1 MARILTGTFVD
12 PAGSPRTGK
21 ILLSPAVRIKSAAV
35 EVLPTPVHVR
45 LDRTGSFSITLETTD
60 DPAWAPEGW
69 SWKAVEKFENGRTYY
84 FELPQGDG
92 SVINITELTPLF
104 TPPVVTSWA
113 GPRGLT
119 GMTGATGSTGATGP
133 QGVKGD
139 TGDQGPTGETGP
151 QGDPGPQG
159 IQGDKGDTGDTGPAA
174 DTSALLVKANNLSDI
189 ANVETARTNLG
200 LGTMATATAS
210 DYLSKAGNLGGIT
223 DLAVART
230 NLGLGSMATQSASAY
245 AALSGATFTG
255 ASMIDGTAN
264 AVQLRVQGHSTQ
276 TTAIQTWENSAG
288 TILGYFSN
296 DGTFN
301 TNYIVNVPGS
311 GPYITMSNNSVLIR
325 NSTSITNVPLVSRG
339 MAGQTGDLQQWQNSS
354 GTVLASISAAGA
366 GTFNGLTVSAG
377 YDINAAHAAA
387 GTTRYGAGAFR
398 TAATGINNTV
408 VGATAGDAITS
419 GAYNVLL
426 GHNAGGGLTTGGSNV
441 AVGADTLTGAASTNS
456 VAVGIYAL
464 AGASAADNTALGA
477 VALFGVTSGANNI
490 GVGSNAGRFT
500 TTQSNELFINSI
512 NRTNRAGDIA
522 GSIIYGVQNATPANQ
537 TLTLNALVTPT
548 YGLKWLA
555 GLEQTTVGAAGGA
568 SALPGAPTKYL
579 KVVDS
584 TGATLVIP
592 AYAAA

>member
-1 MARILTGTFVD
+1 MTTVTSTETITITEADGTV
-12 PAGSPRTGK
+12 
-21 ILLSPAVRIKSAAV
+21 V
-35 EVLPTPVHVR
+35 EV
-45 LDRTGSFSITLETTD
+45 S
-60 DPAWAPEGW
+60 
-69 SWKAVEKFENGRTYY
+69 
-84 FELPQGDG
+84 
-92 SVINITELTPLF
+92 
-104 TPPVVTSWA
+104 
-113 GPRGLT
+113 GPRGPQ
-119 GMTGATGSTGATGP
+119 GATGAVGAAG
-133 QGVKGD
+133 
-139 TGDQGPTGETGP
+139 
-151 QGDPGPQG
+151 
-159 IQGDKGDTGDTGPAA
+159 A
-174 DTSALLVKANNLSDI
+174 DADVSALLVKANDLSDVADAETARQNLGLGDAAKQDVGTTAGTVAAGDDSRLTGALQASGNLAAI
-189 ANVETARTNLG
+189 ADAAAARTNLG
-200 LGTMATATAS
+200 LGTMATQAS
-210 DYLSKAGNLGGIT
+210 S
-223 DLAVART
+223 
-230 NLGLGSMATQSASAY
+230 SY
-245 AALSGATFTG
+245 AALAGATFTG
-255 ASMIDGTAN
+255 DLTVGSGGAGAS
-264 AVQLRVQGHSTQ
+264 QLREVKINGASG
-276 TTAIQTWENSAG
+276 SG
-288 TILGYFSN
+288 SGGYFSVYSN
-296 DGTFN
+296 GSLLGALGRAGAIN
-301 TNYIVNVPGS
+301 GGASNILALYAATNFQIQMFSTPTAIFSPSSTLLSAYNASAVPVIARGA
-311 GPYITMSNNSVLIR
+311 PAHA
-325 NSTSITNVPLVSRG
+325 TN
-339 MAGQTGDLQQWQNSS
+339 LQNWSNSS
-354 GTVLASISAAGA
+354 DSVLASISAAGA
-366 GTFNGLTVSAG
+366 GTFNGLTVAAG
-377 YDINAAHAAA
+377 EDINAAHAAA

-568 SALPGAPTKYL
+568 SALPGTPTKYL

-584 TGATLVIP
+584 SGATLVIP
-592 AYAAA
+592 AYAA